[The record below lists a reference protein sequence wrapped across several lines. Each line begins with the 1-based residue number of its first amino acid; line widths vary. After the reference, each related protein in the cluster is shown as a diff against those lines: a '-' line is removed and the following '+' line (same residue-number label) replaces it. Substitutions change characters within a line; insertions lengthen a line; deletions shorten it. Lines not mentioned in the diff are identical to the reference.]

1 MSDSKRWG
9 THRLACDPLDIP
21 FGDCDNPVAL
31 WIRSW
36 AQGALYTDFIKK
48 LNQKRKGQLVEV
60 GSEEQL
66 ATALDT
72 IAPTAII
79 LTDETLMG
87 PRYKGLR
94 LKIVQFARRG
104 GIVVFACFF
113 ASRAEH
119 SEQCEMWR
127 KEWGLKWRKGNI
139 HSKEYTLNAHRW
151 SKLHGPDVKLPER
164 KEMNAFCLVRTEK
177 MDAVYVSRTEA
188 EKDKPFWSSERGR
201 SPVCFAHVGFGGV
214 GFIGDE
220 TFLEA
225 IPVMCSLVY

>member
-1 MSDSKRWG
+1 
-9 THRLACDPLDIP
+9 
-21 FGDCDNPVAL
+21 
-31 WIRSW
+31 
-36 AQGALYTDFIKK
+36 

-79 LTDETLMG
+79 VTDETLMG
-87 PRYKGLR
+87 ERYKRLR

-119 SEQCEMWR
+119 AEQNKMWR
-127 KEWGLKWRKGNI
+127 KEWRLKWRKGNF
-139 HSKEYTLNAHRW
+139 HSKEYTLNAYRW
-151 SKLHGPDVKLPER
+151 SKLHGPDIKLPER
-164 KEMNAFCLVRTEK
+164 KKMNAFCLLRTEK
-177 MDAVYVSRTEA
+177 LDAVYVLRTEA
-188 EKDKPFWSSERGR
+188 EKDKPVWASSERGR
-201 SPVCFAHVGFGGV
+201 SPICFTHVHLGGV

-225 IPVMCSLVY
+225 IPVMCGLVY